1 MSSIVTPKPVQSLFD
16 MYLKE
21 QIVVNRRY
29 QRKLVWS
36 LEEKEKFIDSLVNGY
51 PIPLILTSKQKDS
64 ECLEILDGLQRLNAI
79 TSFLECEF
87 SLNGEFFDLDSI
99 TLTKQ
104 LKSQGGVKQRTPVLD
119 SDKCSIILNYEIP
132 LSTTISKTNDFID
145 ETFRRIN
152 TGGRTLSKQDLRQ
165 AGSLGQIPEII
176 NQISI
181 YIRKDSSRT
190 DIVTLK
196 NIKSISIGNSG
207 LNYGIDIDSIFWVKN
222 KIILRDDIRKSRDEE
237 LIAYMLSYI
246 LLPKSSETS
255 ATYLD
260 KIYIQDS
267 NENKSLTSEINK
279 YTKDF
284 IVKSFNHIFDEL
296 NKIFKNDRSSFSDT
310 IYNGKFIKSSSSFQV
325 VFLSLYE
332 LIINE
337 GKKINNYKNLH
348 NELSLIYEKH
358 YSSILGSDKKW
369 RNSDR
374 TRLIQ
379 ATKGLISNHFS
390 KKENDTFQPGGW
402 IKNLEN
408 IINESR
414 TEQQFYD
421 YKAGLLTISP
431 LQNKLNFGLI
441 DKILKTLTAMT
452 NSNKGECMVIVGISE
467 TKDGAINHQ
476 NTFSKSYIEYNDLF
490 IVGVEEEAKHIYK
503 SLDNYLKAI
512 KDYIENSDK
521 ISQSFK
527 NTILLNLV
535 NFSYK
540 EKEILMFRAERG
552 KAPEAYNKQYYT
564 RYLSHNN
571 DIEIGSQEMVDL
583 FANFNS

>member
-64 ECLEILDGLQRLNAI
+64 ERLEILDGLQRLNAI

-104 LKSQGGVKQRTPVLD
+104 LKSQGIVKQRTPVLD
-119 SDKCSIILNYEIP
+119 SDKCSTILNYEIP

-176 NQISI
+176 NQIST

-246 LLPKSSETS
+246 
-255 ATYLD
+255 
-260 KIYIQDS
+260 
-267 NENKSLTSEINK
+267 
-279 YTKDF
+279 
-284 IVKSFNHIFDEL
+284 
-296 NKIFKNDRSSFSDT
+296 
-310 IYNGKFIKSSSSFQV
+310 
-325 VFLSLYE
+325 
-332 LIINE
+332 
-337 GKKINNYKNLH
+337 
-348 NELSLIYEKH
+348 
-358 YSSILGSDKKW
+358 
-369 RNSDR
+369 
-374 TRLIQ
+374 
-379 ATKGLISNHFS
+379 
-390 KKENDTFQPGGW
+390 
-402 IKNLEN
+402 
-408 IINESR
+408 
-414 TEQQFYD
+414 
-421 YKAGLLTISP
+421 
-431 LQNKLNFGLI
+431 
-441 DKILKTLTAMT
+441 
-452 NSNKGECMVIVGISE
+452 
-467 TKDGAINHQ
+467 
-476 NTFSKSYIEYNDLF
+476 
-490 IVGVEEEAKHIYK
+490 
-503 SLDNYLKAI
+503 
-512 KDYIENSDK
+512 
-521 ISQSFK
+521 
-527 NTILLNLV
+527 
-535 NFSYK
+535 
-540 EKEILMFRAERG
+540 
-552 KAPEAYNKQYYT
+552 
-564 RYLSHNN
+564 
-571 DIEIGSQEMVDL
+571 
-583 FANFNS
+583 

>member
-1 MSSIVTPKPVQSLFD
+1 

-64 ECLEILDGLQRLNAI
+64 ERLEILDGLQRLNAI

-104 LKSQGGVKQRTPVLD
+104 LKSQGIVKQRTPVLD
-119 SDKCSIILNYEIP
+119 SDKCSTILNYEIP
-132 LSTTISKTNDFID
+132 LSTTISKNNDFID

-176 NQISI
+176 NQIST

-267 NENKSLTSEINK
+267 NENKLLTVEINK

-284 IVKSFNHIFDEL
+284 IVRSFNHIFDEL

-348 NELSLIYEKH
+348 NDLSLIYEKH

-374 TRLIQ
+374 TKLIQ

-390 KKENDTFQPGGW
+390 KKENDKFQPGGW

-476 NTFSKSYIEYNDLF
+476 NTFSKSYIEYNNLF

-552 KAPEAYNKQYYT
+552 KAPEAYDKQYHT

>member
-64 ECLEILDGLQRLNAI
+64 ERLEILDGLQRLNAI

-87 SLNGEFFDLDSI
+87 SLNGKFFDLDSI

-104 LKSQGGVKQRTPVLD
+104 LKSQGIVKQRTPVLD
-119 SDKCSIILNYEIP
+119 SDKCSTILNYEIP

-176 NQISI
+176 NQIST

-207 LNYGIDIDSIFWVKN
+207 LNYGIDIDSIFWVRN

-246 LLPKSSETS
+246 LLAKSAETS

-267 NENKSLTSEINK
+267 NESKSLTVEINK

-325 VFLSLYE
+325 IFLSLYE

-348 NELSLIYEKH
+348 NDLSLIYEEH

-374 TRLIQ
+374 TKLIQ
-379 ATKGLISNHFS
+379 ATKGLILNNFS
-390 KKENDTFQPGGW
+390 KKENDIFQPGGW

-431 LQNKLNFGLI
+431 LENKLNFGLV

-476 NTFSKSYIEYNDLF
+476 NAFSKSYIEYNNLF
-490 IVGVEEEAKHIYK
+490 IVGVEEEAKHTYK

-552 KAPEAYNKQYYT
+552 KAPEAYDKKYHT